1 MSRPRVDPEDAAR
14 AAFLR
19 EIKVKRAM
27 YDILQRDIGVEIG
40 LTPGAT
46 SSLLSRPD
54 DISIGRL
61 RKIIALLHLDPM
73 TVLAFLGY
81 SPKELKQLMDQEKS
95 V

>member
-1 MSRPRVDPEDAAR
+1 MSRPRVNSEEVAR

-27 YDILQRDIGVEIG
+27 YDIRQRDIADELG
-40 LTPGAT
+40 LAPCTM

-61 RKIIALLHLDPM
+61 RKIIAMLHLDPM
-73 TVLAFLGY
+73 IVMAFLGY
-81 SPKELKQLMDQEKS
+81 SPKELKQLMDK
-95 V
+95 